1 MIRAFTSALRPA
13 VAGENAAAGK
23 DYLLT
28 IGEYPLREADTE
40 DRFFGNRL
48 IYVAW
53 ENHLMYSA
61 PFCLPLPPTLP
72 FGALIRDVLPEL
84 YGEHPEFEEI
94 DWQRVVWFNSNTRF
108 RPDFGKSLEHHGL
121 AHKTLIRFRT
131 PALEGTRTVLSEG
144 QQAF

>member
-1 MIRAFTSALRPA
+1 MSTAAKSAN
-13 VAGENAAAGK
+13 G
-23 DYLLT
+23 DYLQS
-28 IGEYPLREADTE
+28 IGEYPLIRADTE
-40 DRFFGNRL
+40 DLFYGNRL

-72 FGALIRDVLPEL
+72 FGALVHDVLPEL
-84 YGEHPEFEEI
+84 FGEHPEFEQI
-94 DWQRVVWFNSNTRF
+94 DWQRVIWSNSNVRF

-121 AHKTLIRFRT
+121 GHKTLIRFRT
-131 PALEGTRTVLSEG
+131 PALEGIKKSLKEG